1 MAKETAPRIEITSE
15 DLATDSNDVLVIPDL
30 EGGLEGATPSIEVT
44 DADVF
49 ADPIEVTS
57 ADVAPTL
64 EVTSEDVAEG
74 PAIVVGAEDVAET
87 SDNGLTTG
95 LEDIGVKV
103 STAARAYRE
112 DGKFLSQNEVDVISA
127 NQDRIREG
135 MTNRDGVSLKPD
147 VDVSLAP
154 ELDVSVASE
163 APVEAALV
171 GESTPL
177 NKDRLSSRSL
187 DRVAGFLADMSGNL
201 AERRT
206 ASQVVSEI
214 GDKASGAWESAKTT
228 GAEQAEAAKKALGVL
243 GRKAGSKL
251 VEVVTA
257 PSRGADRL
265 FDAAERGMDK
275 IEARAKSAQER
286 KTRRLSERRT
296 RNNIRRITKN
306 AERNMRDRKA
316 LQKETARNQEIA
328 AKREVARQ
336 KAEAARKHRADRKA
350 KKATEKQKSMDEWA
364 KRTIE
369 RKERVKSKAKKVGRG
384 VVDSATTGFYAASD
398 KGSEVYGTA
407 KTKARA
413 KRNKFYSSQAAKA
426 ADKAERYYNKTA
438 GEGETVVVKVDS
450 QRSEV

>member
-1 MAKETAPRIEITSE
+1 MPIETAPRSIETGAETEPTVE
-15 DLATDSNDVLVIPDL
+15 DLGSFTPDSAVSPV
-30 EGGLEGATPSIEVT
+30 EVSVGA
-44 DADVF
+44 
-49 ADPIEVTS
+49 PIEVTS
-57 ADVAPTL
+57 ADLA
-64 EVTSEDVAEG
+64 D
-74 PAIVVGAEDVAET
+74 

-95 LEDIGVKV
+95 LEDIGVRV

-135 MTNRDGVSLKPD
+135 MANRDGVSLKPD

-228 GAEQAEAAKKALGVL
+228 GAEQAEAAKKALGVI

-306 AERNMRDRKA
+306 AERNMRDRNA
-316 LQKETARNQEIA
+316 LQKETAKNRAIA
-328 AKREVARQ
+328 EKREAKSEAREKARNLARQ
-336 KAEAARKHRADRKA
+336 KAEAARNQKA
-350 KKATEKQKSMDEWA
+350 KRKFERAKQSRESREELA
-364 KRTIE
+364 KKVAE
-369 RKERVKSKAKKVGRG
+369 RAERVKSSAKRAGRRAVDAASGAASIFEATSSEVHKRGSEAVETAKSKAK
-384 VVDSATTGFYAASD
+384 
-398 KGSEVYGTA
+398 
-407 KTKARA
+407 A
-413 KRNKFYSSQAAKA
+413 KRNKFYNSQAAKA
-426 ADKAERYYNKTA
+426 ADRAERFYNKTA
-438 GEGETVVVKVDS
+438 SEGETIRVVPKS
-450 QRSEV
+450 ERSEV